1 MISDIHGCYKEFLTM
16 LEKID
21 FSNRDY
27 LIMAG
32 DYIDRGKYNYEMLKW
47 LEHCPRN
54 VVLVRGN
61 HEEEFVKNIDLM
73 FQLDKKE
80 ELASDFTSNK
90 DAIILYESVKY
101 ILKQK
106 YLSALYFDLYG
117 TLNSLLAYSN
127 VTLEDFSRWT
137 EIIHKMPYYFK
148 LKVGDRN
155 CVVVHAGYTEKL
167 EDINSRFSSLEEF
180 YLYAREEGY
189 QLGGKQHGMII
200 AGHTPTISKKSFAYN
215 KGKVFQYYN
224 REMDCIFYN
233 IDCGCVFQEWEL
245 DARLACIR
253 LEDEKVFYV

>member
-1 MISDIHGCYKEFLTM
+1 MVNRIIISMNFSIQSFPERAAILCNKFTYVLYTESVFGFKTLILYLSRSQISRSSFISSCVTLFIISDSTEVIKT
-16 LEKID
+16 
-21 FSNRDY
+21 
-27 LIMAG
+27 
-32 DYIDRGKYNYEMLKW
+32 
-47 LEHCPRN
+47 
-54 VVLVRGN
+54 VLNSINAVSG
-61 HEEEFVKNIDLM
+61 V
-73 FQLDKKE
+73 
-80 ELASDFTSNK
+80 K

-106 YLSALYFDLYG
+106 DLSALYFDLYG